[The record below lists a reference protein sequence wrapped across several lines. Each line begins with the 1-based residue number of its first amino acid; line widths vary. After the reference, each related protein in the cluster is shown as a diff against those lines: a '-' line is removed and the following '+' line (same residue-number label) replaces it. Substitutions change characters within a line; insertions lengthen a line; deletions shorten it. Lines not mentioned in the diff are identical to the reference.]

1 MQRIN
6 ISVDVGDNEILSKE
20 IEKAIEGAVKA
31 KAREFFHEKIESE
44 VKRIAVAEFDR
55 LNKRGGYY
63 SSDSVVEKKVKEL
76 LDAKLTEKIGE
87 ITVSR
92 QDVQS
97 RIEEKLKDVASSI
110 DYAVGLRVEKLA
122 IKDYVKEEVVNAVRR
137 LYPQEILRLAEQKEI
152 EDLRQR
158 VKDLETENEALK
170 AGKQEVL

>member
-6 ISVDVGDNEILSKE
+6 ISVDMKNNEILSKE

-31 KAREFFHEKIESE
+31 KTREFFNEELEEE
-44 VKRIAVAEFDR
+44 VKRLAGNT
-55 LNKRGGYY
+55 LKRWNERGYY
-63 SSDSVVEKKVKEL
+63 SKETPIEKEVKSRI
-76 LDAKLTEKIGE
+76 DAGIKEMLGE

-92 QDVQS
+92 RDIDE
-97 RIEEKLKDVASSI
+97 RIEEKMKDIASSI

-122 IKDYVKEEVVNAVRR
+122 IKDDVKEVLVSAVRK

-158 VKDLETENEALK
+158 VKELKEENEALK
-170 AGKQEVL
+170 VGK

>member
-6 ISVDVGDNEILSKE
+6 LSVNMDDNEILSKE

-31 KAREFFHEKIESE
+31 KARSFFHEELESE
-44 VKRIAVAEFDR
+44 IKRVSVAEFER

-76 LDAKLTEKIGE
+76 LDKKLTEAIGE
-87 ITVSR
+87 ITVSN
-92 QDVQS
+92 QDVQK
-97 RIEEKLKDVASSI
+97 RIEEKMKDITSSI

-122 IKDYVKEEVVNAVRR
+122 IKDYVKEVVVSAVQR

-158 VKDLETENEALK
+158 VKDLETENAALK
-170 AGKQEVL
+170 AGK

>member
-6 ISVDVGDNEILSKE
+6 ISVDVNDNEILSRE

-31 KAREFFHEKIESE
+31 KARSFFHEKIESE
-44 VKRIAVAEFDR
+44 IKRVSVAEFER

-63 SSDSVVEKKVKEL
+63 RSDSVVEKKVKEL
-76 LDAKLTEKIGE
+76 LDAKLTEAIGE

-92 QDVQS
+92 EDVQN
-97 RIEEKLKDVASSI
+97 RIEEKLKDIASSI
-110 DYAVGLRVEKLA
+110 DYAVGLRVEKLS
-122 IKDYVKEEVVNAVRR
+122 IKDYVKGEVVSAVRR

-152 EDLRQR
+152 EELRKR

-170 AGKQEVL
+170 AGKR

>member
-6 ISVDVGDNEILSKE
+6 ISVDMKNNEILSKE

-31 KAREFFHEKIESE
+31 KTREFFNEELEEE
-44 VKRIAVAEFDR
+44 VKRLAGNTLKKWNER
-55 LNKRGGYY
+55 GYY
-63 SSDSVVEKKVKEL
+63 SKETPIEKEVKSRI
-76 LDAKLTEKIGE
+76 DAGIKEMLGE

-92 QDVQS
+92 RDIDA
-97 RIEEKLKDVASSI
+97 RIEEKMKDIASSI

-122 IKDYVKEEVVNAVRR
+122 IKDYVKEVVVSAVRK

-158 VKDLETENEALK
+158 VKELKEENEALK
-170 AGKQEVL
+170 VGK